1 MVAKNRAGI
10 GERDKQ
16 EGGGSEG
23 EKEAENP
30 LES

>member
-1 MVAKNRAGI
+1 MAKNRAGI

-16 EGGGSEG
+16 EREGSEG
-23 EKEAENP
+23 EKEGENP